1 MESRTYWVDYAKAI
15 GILLVVYGHVARGL
29 ENGGIV
35 IPEQLFGIYQLTDSI
50 VYSFHMPLFFFLSG
64 LFFQHSFSKRG
75 GGQLVLSKIDTI
87 FYPYVL
93 WSILQG
99 CIEVVLSRYTN
110 GQLTFSDVFT
120 LLWSPRAQFWFLY
133 ALFFVFVAASLIF
146 SLVPEKLTLPIFILA
161 AMAHIFHTYM
171 PPDIISTYVSRHF
184 VFFAFGIVFSQY
196 FRAEHFASP
205 YVLLPMLAAFIGSQ
219 YLFHGY
225 LSLNFK
231 DKGVLSLLLALIS
244 IMAVV
249 SLSAFL
255 ARKYYRTFAFLGYA
269 SMAIYLMHTLAGSGT
284 RVILKS
290 FLGIHDIIVHLLL
303 GCIVAILGPIIA
315 LRMIDHYN
323 IPYLLSAPIS
333 RWLKLSCQKVLS
345 ASKPPAP
352 PLE

>member
-35 IPEQLFGIYQLTDSI
+35 IPEQLFGAYQLTDSI

-75 GGQLVLSKIDTI
+75 GGQLVLSKIDTV

-93 WSILQG
+93 WSIIQG
-99 CIEVVLSRYTN
+99 CTEVLLSHYTN
-110 GQLTFSDVFT
+110 GDLTLSRVFT

-146 SLVPEKLTLPIFILA
+146 SLVPEKFTLVIFILA
-161 AMAHIFHTYM
+161 VLANIFRSHM
-171 PPDIISTYVSRHF
+171 PPDIISTYISRHF
-184 VFFAFGIVFSQY
+184 VFFAFGIIFSQY
-196 FRAEHFASP
+196 FRADRLASP
-205 YVLLPMLAAFIGSQ
+205 FMLLMMLAAFIGSQ
-219 YLFHGY
+219 YLYHRY
-225 LSLNFK
+225 LLLHEAKTVF
-231 DKGVLSLLLALIS
+231 SLLLALVS

-255 ARKYYRTFAFLGYA
+255 ARKYYRTLAYLGYA

-290 FLGIHDIIVHLLL
+290 FLGVTDLSVHLLL
-303 GCIVAILGPIIA
+303 GNIMAVLGPIIA
-315 LRMIDHYN
+315 LRIIDHYN

-333 RWLKLSCQKVLS
+333 RWLKLSYRKIVPT
-345 ASKPPAP
+345 SKPSVP
-352 PLE
+352 PSE